1 LGGLKLW
8 MVLQMKRPAYLLI
21 LALLSAQVDDVWP
34 VAPTSSAASVADD
47 NDEYLPA
54 PRRLRDEQAFGQ
66 EPVLVGFAPQ
76 TAHTP
81 PARRGV
87 PVEWNLTAPFTPPPL
102 YVFMSLQ
109 I

>member
-1 LGGLKLW
+1 
-8 MVLQMKRPAYLLI
+8 MKRLAYLLI

-34 VAPTSSAASVADD
+34 IAPLSSADPLADD

-54 PRRLRDEQAFGQ
+54 PRRVRDEPTSGQ
-66 EPVLVGFAPQ
+66 EPVFVGLAPQ
-76 TAHTP
+76 TAYTP

-87 PVEWNLTAPFTPPPL
+87 VVEWNLITPFAPPPL